1 MAVRKIEH
9 VGVMVKNMETSI
21 AFYRDVVGLELLGTL
36 LHGNGTI
43 KLAFLGSPGAAE
55 TQVEL
60 VEGYNDSLPAEG
72 KVHHLAFT
80 VDNLEAEIERIDKLG
95 VTFID
100 PDITTLPNGARYRF
114 FYGPDGE
121 WLELF
126 EPAAAK

>member
-9 VGVMVKNMETSI
+9 VGIMVTNMERSI
-21 AFYRDVVGLELLGTL
+21 AFYRDVLGLEPLGTL
-36 LHGNGTI
+36 DHGNGTI
-43 KLAFLGSPGAAE
+43 KLAFLGSPGAKE

-60 VEGYNDSLPAEG
+60 IQGYEGRLAEEG
-72 KVHHLAFT
+72 KVHHIAFT
-80 VDNLEAEIERIDKLG
+80 VDDLAAEIERIGALG

-100 PDITTLPNGARYRF
+100 PDVTTLPNGARYRF

-126 EPAAAK
+126 QPGL

>member
-1 MAVRKIEH
+1 MAVRKLEH
-9 VGVMVKNMETSI
+9 VGVMVKDMARSI
-21 AFYRDVVGLELLGTL
+21 EFYRTVLGMELLGTL
-36 LHGNGTI
+36 DHQNGI
-43 KLAFLGSPGAAE
+43 KLAFLGFPGAGE
-55 TQVEL
+55 TQLEL

-80 VDNLEAEIERIDKLG
+80 VDDIDAEIARIAGLG

-100 PDITTLPNGARYRF
+100 PDITTLPNGAKYRF

-126 EPAAAK
+126 QPAG

>member
-9 VGVMVKNMETSI
+9 VGIMVSNMANSI
-21 AFYRDVVGLELLGTL
+21 AFYRDVVGFELLGTL
-36 LHGNGTI
+36 DHGNGTV
-43 KLAFLGSPGAAE
+43 KLAFMATPGAKE
-55 TQVEL
+55 TELEL
-60 VEGYNDSLPAEG
+60 VEGYNGNLPAEG
-72 KVHHLAFT
+72 KVHHIAFT
-80 VDNLEAEIERIDKLG
+80 VDDLDAEISRIEKLG

-126 EPAAAK
+126 QPAR

>member
-9 VGVMVKNMETSI
+9 VGIMVSSMEKSI
-21 AFYRDVVGLELLGTL
+21 AFYRDIVGFELLGTL
-36 LHGNGTI
+36 DHGNGTV
-43 KLAFLGSPGAAE
+43 KLAFMATPGAKE
-55 TQVEL
+55 TELEL
-60 VEGYNDSLPAEG
+60 VEGYNGNLPAEG
-72 KVHHLAFT
+72 KVHHIAFT
-80 VDNLEAEIERIDKLG
+80 VDDLEAEISRIEKLG

-126 EPAAAK
+126 QPAT

>member
-1 MAVRKIEH
+1 MAVRKLEH
-9 VGVMVKNMETSI
+9 VSVMVKDMARSI
-21 AFYRDVVGLELLGTL
+21 EFYRTVLGMELLGTL
-36 LHGNGTI
+36 DHQNGI
-43 KLAFLGSPGAAE
+43 KLAFLGFPGAGE
-55 TQVEL
+55 TLLEL

-80 VDNLEAEIERIDKLG
+80 VDDIDAEIARIAGLG

-100 PDITTLPNGARYRF
+100 PDITTLPNGAKYRF

-126 EPAAAK
+126 QPAE

>member
-9 VGVMVKNMETSI
+9 VGIMVKDMEASI
-21 AFYRDVVGLELLGTL
+21 AFYRDIVGLALLGKL
-36 LHGNGTI
+36 DHGNGTI
-43 KLAFLGSPGAAE
+43 KLAFLGAPGAEE

-60 VEGYNDSLPAEG
+60 IAGYNDGLPVEG
-72 KVHHLAFT
+72 KVHHIAFT
-80 VDNLEAEIERIDKLG
+80 VDNLEAEIERIEKLG

-100 PDITTLPNGARYRF
+100 PDITTLPNGAKYRF

-126 EPAAAK
+126 EPAAN

>member
-9 VGVMVKNMETSI
+9 VGIMVSSMEKSI
-21 AFYRDVVGLELLGTL
+21 AFYRDIVGFELLGTL
-36 LHGNGTI
+36 DHGNGTV
-43 KLAFLGSPGAAE
+43 KLAFLATPGAKE
-55 TQVEL
+55 TELEL
-60 VEGYNDSLPAEG
+60 VEGYNGNLPAEG
-72 KVHHLAFT
+72 KVHHIAFT
-80 VDNLEAEIERIDKLG
+80 VDDLEAEISRIEKLG

-126 EPAAAK
+126 QPAT

>member
-9 VGVMVKNMETSI
+9 VGIMVKNMEASI
-21 AFYRDVVGLELLGTL
+21 AFYREIVGLELLGTL
-36 LHGNGTI
+36 DHGNGTV
-43 KLAFLGSPGAAE
+43 KLAFLGSPDAKE
-55 TQVEL
+55 TQLEL
-60 VEGYNDSLPAEG
+60 VEGYNGGLPAEG
-72 KVHHLAFT
+72 KVHHIAFN
-80 VDNLEAEIERIDKLG
+80 VDDLEAEVERIGKLG

-126 EPAAAK
+126 ESAAAK